1 LTFEKLYPSKFT
13 ISMMHMLLIWYIQT
27 A

>member
-1 LTFEKLYPSKFT
+1 ME
-13 ISMMHMLLIWYIQT
+13 MLLTQ